1 MATATCFTCLL
12 LISSAFLAFC
22 RSVIQEQSRPP
33 IMNGLSWTFYQNT
46 CPQLETI
53 IRRKLNQVFTW
64 DIGQAAGL
72 LRLQFHD
79 CSYNCLEFGSTYMN
93 KTGCDGSILLE
104 RASDRTE
111 IPNLTLRSESFQ
123 ILKNL
128 RQIVHGHCGR
138 VVSCSDILT
147 IAAHGVTFAPVNQT
161 LVDLVSPTA
170 NVSTILSRF
179 ARKNLNVTDA
189 VALSGADTIGIS
201 TCSSFT
207 NCLYPTQDP
216 TMDPAFTASL
226 IQICP
231 ELNSTGVTVLDAR
244 CQNMGYVT
252 RFFTNQT
259 FFFRMFMDSM
269 VKMGQ
274 LDVLTGTQGAIRAN
288 CSRRNSDNQHLLF
301 VVKEN
306 FGSSSTMR

>member
-12 LISSAFLAFC
+12 LISSALLAFC
-22 RSVIQEQSRPP
+22 RSVIQAQSRPP

-72 LRLQFHD
+72 LRLHFHD
-79 CSYNCLEFGSTYMN
+79 CCP
-93 KTGCDGSILLE
+93 
-104 RASDRTE
+104 R
-111 IPNLTLRSESFQ
+111 RSNICTS
-123 ILKNL
+123 KSNTS
-128 RQIVHGHCGR
+128 RSGA
-138 VVSCSDILT
+138 T
-147 IAAHGVTFAPVNQT
+147 PAK
-161 LVDLVSPTA
+161 
-170 NVSTILSRF
+170 VSTILSRF

-189 VALSGADTIGIS
+189 VALSGAHTIGIS

-231 ELNSTGVTVLDAR
+231 ELNSTGVTVLDFRSPNTFDNLYYADLFSRQGLFNSDQNLRRDAR
-244 CQNMGYVT
+244 TWAM
-252 RFFTNQT
+252 
-259 FFFRMFMDSM
+259 
-269 VKMGQ
+269 
-274 LDVLTGTQGAIRAN
+274 LLGTQGAIRAN

-306 FGSSSTMR
+306 LGSSSTMR